1 MKRFII
7 AFLGVFTITV
17 SAQNTK
23 LLRQPTLHGND
34 VVFIYANDLWKAST
48 NGGTAIRLTSDD
60 GYELSPHFSNDG
72 KWIAF
77 SAQYDGNFDVFVM
90 PSEGGEPKRVTY
102 HPSADFVE
110 GWTPEG
116 HILFRS
122 GREGRPTQ
130 TNKFFTVSPKGGLP
144 KALDIPRAAYGEIS
158 SDGTHIAYTPITSWD
173 PEWRNYRGG
182 QAMPIWIVN
191 LKTKDLITTPQLDK
205 ERHLYPVWLD
215 GIVYYLS
222 ERDYTS
228 NIWSFDPQTKTEK
241 QLTFHKKFDVKSLDA
256 SQDKIVY
263 EQGGLLH
270 TLDPSNGI
278 SKTLNIQVKADLNFA
293 RTRWENVTGSQLTNP
308 NISPN
313 GKRAVFEHRGDIFTV
328 PKEHGTWRNLTNSS
342 GIADRT
348 PIWSPKGDK
357 IAWFSDKS
365 GEYQLVI
372 ADQDG
377 QNQTSI
383 KLPNTTFY
391 FQPDWSP
398 DGKHIA
404 YTDTD
409 FNIWI
414 INLDSKKAIKADTEG
429 YAHPNRSMNPVW
441 SPDSKWI
448 AYAKQNNSNFK
459 SIYAYNIDSKK
470 IVPITDPIADA
481 ISPVWDASGKY
492 LYTLASTNYGL
503 ATGWLDMS
511 SYDPETT
518 RSLYA
523 VVLNASDKAP
533 NHIKSDEELVSV
545 KDKVDEF
552 KKKKEEKDEKDNEPK
567 LDLNPSEG
575 IVVTIDTDG
584 LFDRAVALSLPSGN
598 YVSLSNGPKH
608 HVFVAEAIDGGNG
621 VKIHDYDTEKDEAND
636 FAEGVQQMIISADR
650 KSTLINKSGQW
661 SISGTSGKPNFTKD
675 KINTNLKIQVNP
687 KEEYHQI
694 FKEGWRFMRDFL
706 YVDNV
711 HGAPWDDVYNWYA
724 PWIDHVSHRTDLN
737 YVVDIMS
744 GEVAVGHSYV
754 SGGDMPDVDT
764 VPVGLLGA
772 DISSKNGAYQIDKI
786 YTGERWNPG
795 TNAPLAQPGLSINEG
810 DYILAINGKPVSDN
824 VNPYQLLE
832 QTAGR
837 EINITINSKP
847 SMNGAKTVLIKP
859 VRSERNLR
867 YVDWVESNRRKVDQ
881 LSNGKLAYVYVPNT
895 GGGGFTSFNRYYF
908 SQQDKKGAII
918 DERNNGGGSAAD
930 YMIDIM
936 NRQLFGYFNSKT
948 NTNRPWT
955 TPMAGIWGPK
965 VMIINERAGS
975 GGDLLPYMFKKANLG
990 LLVGTRTW
998 GGLVG
1003 TWDTPRFI
1011 DGGRMVA
1018 PRGGF
1023 YDVDG
1028 NWAVEGVGVAPD
1040 IEVIQH
1046 PKLVLEGKDPQLE
1059 RAVEEA
1065 LKQLKN
1071 NEFELMPEPAAP
1083 VRSMRPEG
1091 YKNDN

>member
-1 MKRFII
+1 MKRFLL
-7 AFLGVFTITV
+7 ATLGLCALVT
-17 SAQNTK
+17 SAQTK
-23 LLRQPTLHGND
+23 LLRQPTLHGNAI
-34 VVFIYANDLWKAST
+34 VFVYANDLWKASV

-60 GYELSPHFSNDG
+60 GYESSPHFSNDG

-77 SAQYDGNFDVFVM
+77 TAQYDGNIDVFVM
-90 PSEGGEPKRVTY
+90 PSEGGEPKRLTY
-102 HPSADFVE
+102 HSAADFVQ

-116 HILFRS
+116 DILFRS
-122 GREGRPTQ
+122 NREGRPTQ
-130 TNKFFTVSPKGGLP
+130 TNKFFTVSANGGLP
-144 KALDIPRAAYGEIS
+144 VVLDIPRAAYGEIS
-158 SDGTHIAYTPITSWD
+158 SDGKHIAYTPITSWD

-182 QAMPIWIVN
+182 QAMPIWIVD
-191 LKTKDLITTPQLDK
+191 LKTKDLITTPQADK
-205 ERHLYPVWLD
+205 ERHLDPVWMN

-228 NIWSFDPQTKTEK
+228 NIWSFDPKTKTEK

-256 SQDKIVY
+256 SKDMIVY
-263 EQGGLLH
+263 EQGALLH
-270 TLDPSNGI
+270 TLNPSNGTT
-278 SKTLNIQVKADLNFA
+278 KTLNIDVKADLNFS
-293 RTRWENVTGSQLTNP
+293 RERWEDVSGRQLSNAK
-308 NISPN
+308 ISPK

-328 PKEHGTWRNLTNSS
+328 PKENGTWRNITNSS
-342 GIADRT
+342 GVADRA
-348 PIWSPKGDK
+348 PFWSPKGDQ

-372 ADQDG
+372 ADQEG
-377 QNQTSI
+377 QNQEYI
-383 KLPNTTFY
+383 KLPNNTFY

-398 DGKHIA
+398 DGKYIA

-409 FNIWI
+409 FNIWV
-414 INLDSKKAIKADTEG
+414 INLNTKKTVKADSEG
-429 YAHPNRSMNPVW
+429 YAHPNRSMNPIW

-459 SIYAYNIDSKK
+459 SIYAYNVDTKK
-470 IVPITDPIADA
+470 VIPITDPIADA

-518 RSLYA
+518 RNLYTI
-523 VVLNASDKAP
+523 VLSSKDKAP
-533 NHIKSDEELVSV
+533 NHLKTDEENSE
-545 KDKVDEF
+545 DKTENED
-552 KKKKEEKDEKDNEPK
+552 KKDNNGKKDDKPAEPV
-567 LDLNPSEG
+567 
-575 IVVTIDTDG
+575 IVKIDTDG
-584 LFDRAVALSLPSGN
+584 LLDRAIAMSLPDGN
-598 YVSLSNGPKH
+598 YVALGKAPKG
-608 HVFVAEAIDGGNG
+608 HVFVVEATDDGLKVHNF
-621 VKIHDYDTEKDEAND
+621 DTEKDKAED
-636 FAEGVQQMIISADR
+636 FIDGISDMIISEDR
-650 KSTLINKSGQW
+650 KSTLLNKNGQW
-661 SISGTSGKPNFTKD
+661 AVVSTKD
-675 KINTNLKIQVNP
+675 KADFEKGKIDTNLKIKVDP
-687 KEEYHQI
+687 KAEYHQI

-711 HGAPWDDVYNWYA
+711 HGAPWDDVYKWYS
-724 PWIDHVSHRTDLN
+724 PWVDHVRHRTDLN

-744 GEVAVGHSYV
+744 GEVAIGHSYV
-754 SGGDMPDVDT
+754 SGGDLPDVDF

-772 DISSKNGAYQIDKI
+772 DIKAENGTYKI
-786 YTGERWNPG
+786 TKIFTGERWNPG
-795 TNAPLAQPGLSINEG
+795 TEAPLAQPGIVINEG
-810 DYILAINGKPVSDN
+810 DYLLAINGTKLTPTT
-824 VNPYQLLE
+824 NPYQLLE

-837 EINITINSKP
+837 EINITTNSKA
-847 SMNGAKTVLIKP
+847 SMDGAQTVLIKP

-867 YVDWVESNRRKVDQ
+867 YVDWVEGNRRKVDE

-895 GGGGFTSFNRYYF
+895 SGGGFTSFNRYYF

-936 NRQLFGYFNSKT
+936 NRKLFGYFNSKT
-948 NTNRPWT
+948 ESKRPWT

-975 GGDLLPYMFKKANLG
+975 GGDLLPYMFKEANLG
-990 LLVGTRTW
+990 TLVGTRTW

-1028 NWAVEGVGVAPD
+1028 NWAVEGVGIAPD

-1046 PKLVLEGKDPQLE
+1046 PKLVSQGRDPQLE

-1065 LKQLKN
+1065 MKQLKN

-1083 VRSMRPEG
+1083 IRSMRPAG